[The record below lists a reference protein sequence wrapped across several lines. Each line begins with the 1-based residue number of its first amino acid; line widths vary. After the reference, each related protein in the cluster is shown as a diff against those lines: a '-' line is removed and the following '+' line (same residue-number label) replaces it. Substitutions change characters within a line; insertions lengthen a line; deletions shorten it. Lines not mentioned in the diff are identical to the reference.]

1 MSLTLLNDVISII
14 HNYYYYYYYYYY
26 YIVLI
31 VYQTLC
37 NSRCSCLLDSNKITT
52 LIGQG
57 EIKIIKIAY
66 GVKMLFKFTSLE

>member
-1 MSLTLLNDVISII
+1 MLLVLSII
-14 HNYYYYYYYYYY
+14 ITIIIIIIIII
-26 YIVLI
+26 IVLI

>member
-1 MSLTLLNDVISII
+1 MLLVLSII
-14 HNYYYYYYYYYY
+14 ITIIIIIIIII
-26 YIVLI
+26 IVLI

-66 GVKMLFKFTSLE
+66 PFVKMLFKFTSLE

>member
-1 MSLTLLNDVISII
+1 MLLVLSII
-14 HNYYYYYYYYYY
+14 ITIIIIIIII
-26 YIVLI
+26 IVLI

>member
-1 MSLTLLNDVISII
+1 MMLLVLSII
-14 HNYYYYYYYYYY
+14 ITIIVIIIII
-26 YIVLI
+26 IVLI

-66 GVKMLFKFTSLE
+66 PFVKMLFKFTSLE

>member
-1 MSLTLLNDVISII
+1 MLLVLSII
-14 HNYYYYYYYYYY
+14 ITIIIIIIII
-26 YIVLI
+26 IVLI

-66 GVKMLFKFTSLE
+66 PFVKMLFKFTSLE

>member
-1 MSLTLLNDVISII
+1 MMLLVLSII
-14 HNYYYYYYYYYY
+14 ITIIIIIII
-26 YIVLI
+26 IVLI

-66 GVKMLFKFTSLE
+66 PFVKMLFKFTSLE

>member
-1 MSLTLLNDVISII
+1 MMLLVLSII
-14 HNYYYYYYYYYY
+14 ITIIIIIIII
-26 YIVLI
+26 IVLI

-66 GVKMLFKFTSLE
+66 PFVKMLFKFTSLE

>member
-1 MSLTLLNDVISII
+1 MLLVLSII
-14 HNYYYYYYYYYY
+14 ITIIIIIII
-26 YIVLI
+26 IVLI

>member
-1 MSLTLLNDVISII
+1 MLLVLSII
-14 HNYYYYYYYYYY
+14 ITIIIII
-26 YIVLI
+26 IVLI

-66 GVKMLFKFTSLE
+66 PFVKMLFKFTSLE

>member
-1 MSLTLLNDVISII
+1 MLLVLSII
-14 HNYYYYYYYYYY
+14 
-26 YIVLI
+26 ITIIIIIIIIIIITVLI

-66 GVKMLFKFTSLE
+66 PFVKMLFKFTSLE

>member
-1 MSLTLLNDVISII
+1 MLLVLSII
-14 HNYYYYYYYYYY
+14 ITIIMFIIIIII
-26 YIVLI
+26 IVLI

-37 NSRCSCLLDSNKITT
+37 NWRCSCLLDSNKITT

>member
-1 MSLTLLNDVISII
+1 MSLTLLNDDISII
-14 HNYYYYYYYYYY
+14 HNYYYYYYYY

-66 GVKMLFKFTSLE
+66 PFVKMLFKFPSLE

>member
-1 MSLTLLNDVISII
+1 MLLVLSII
-14 HNYYYYYYYYYY
+14 ITIIIFIIIIIII
-26 YIVLI
+26 IVLI

-37 NSRCSCLLDSNKITT
+37 NWRCSYLLDSNKITT

>member
-1 MSLTLLNDVISII
+1 MLLVLSII
-14 HNYYYYYYYYYY
+14 ITIIIIIII
-26 YIVLI
+26 IVLI

-57 EIKIIKIAY
+57 EIKIIKLAY
-66 GVKMLFKFTSLE
+66 PFVKMLFKFTSLE

>member
-1 MSLTLLNDVISII
+1 MLLVLSII
-14 HNYYYYYYYYYY
+14 ITIIIIIIIIII
-26 YIVLI
+26 IVLI

-57 EIKIIKIAY
+57 EIKIIKLAY
-66 GVKMLFKFTSLE
+66 PFVKMLFKFTSLE

>member
-1 MSLTLLNDVISII
+1 MMLLVLSII
-14 HNYYYYYYYYYY
+14 ITIIIIIIIII
-26 YIVLI
+26 IVLI

-66 GVKMLFKFTSLE
+66 PFVKMLFKFTSLE

>member
-1 MSLTLLNDVISII
+1 MLLVLSII
-14 HNYYYYYYYYYY
+14 ITIIIIIII
-26 YIVLI
+26 IVLI

-66 GVKMLFKFTSLE
+66 PFVKMLFKFTSLE